1 MRRCSAST
9 DSSVASSS
17 TMPFRDELVPVSP
30 TTDPLARFRAL
41 HAAFDA
47 ERGIFGDRTPLRL
60 AAVTLVTVPGDA
72 VGLVA
77 RVRAA
82 DAELAPHYGWTSS
95 IDRSLRLVLAA
106 TLVRTAES
114 VASFVAGLER
124 IAAVMKAAGVRRAG
138 VHGVL
143 AGLVLRRVA
152 GGEPSRAH
160 VDRMRGI
167 HAIMKKH
174 HWFLT
179 GPEDLVT
186 CAMLIGKP
194 GSERE
199 IADHVEAIYRR
210 LADAPKTWGGDPL
223 QTAAGVLALVA
234 LAPDEAADRF
244 LAVAGALRAAGVK
257 VGQAEYD
264 EAAVLTLVPRSAEVI
279 AADVAELR
287 SRIAEDLSWSE
298 ASMATS
304 LAANLAFVRLLSD
317 ERDERVGALADAKLL
332 LDMQSIV
339 AMRQAAVIATTA
351 GGAT

>member
-1 MRRCSAST
+1 
-9 DSSVASSS
+9 
-17 TMPFRDELVPVSP
+17 MPFRDDTTPVL
-30 TTDPLARFRAL
+30 TAADPLDRFRAL

-47 ERGIFGDRTPLRL
+47 ERGVFGDRTPLRL
-60 AAVTLVTVPGDA
+60 AAVTLLTVPGDA
-72 VGLVA
+72 VQLAA
-77 RVRAA
+77 RVRAT

-95 IDRSLRLVLAA
+95 VDRSLRLVLAA
-106 TLVRTAES
+106 TLVRTGES
-114 VASFVAGLER
+114 VASFVAGSER
-124 IAAVMKAAGVRRAG
+124 VAVVMKEAGIRWAG
-138 VHGVL
+138 VHGIL
-143 AGLVLRRVA
+143 AGLVLRRVV

-179 GPEDLVT
+179 GPEDLTT

-223 QTAAGVLALVA
+223 QLAAGVLALVS
-234 LAPDEAADRF
+234 LAPDEAAARF
-244 LAVAGALRAAGVK
+244 LEVASALRAAGVK

-264 EAAVLTLVPRSAEVI
+264 EVAVLTFVPRRAEVI
-279 AADVAELR
+279 AADVATLR
-287 SRIAEDLSWSE
+287 SRIAEELSWTE
-298 ASMATS
+298 TSMATS
-304 LAANLAFVRLLSD
+304 LAANLAFVRLVAD
-317 ERDERVGALADAKLL
+317 ERDGRVGALADAKLL

-339 AMRQAAVIATTA
+339 AMRQAAVIATA
-351 GGAT
+351 AAAT